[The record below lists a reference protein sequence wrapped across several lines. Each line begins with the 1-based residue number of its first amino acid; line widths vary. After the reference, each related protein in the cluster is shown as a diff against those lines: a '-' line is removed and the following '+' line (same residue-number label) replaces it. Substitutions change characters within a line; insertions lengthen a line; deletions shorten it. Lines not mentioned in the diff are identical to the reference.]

1 MKDPY
6 GREITNIRIS
16 LTQECNLNCFYCHE
30 EGEKGLEK
38 GELSAKNVNKI
49 VRKASKIG
57 MNKVKFTGGEPL
69 VHPDIVDI
77 IESADEYMDDVS
89 ITTNG
94 VLLEDLSEGLKDA
107 GLDRANVSI
116 DTLDHK
122 TYKKITGKNSLDKV
136 KKGVKKAVNVGLFP
150 VKINTLLMKYIN
162 ENEIED
168 LIEFSSK
175 TGAILQ
181 IIEFTT
187 NEEEVSKEFYKK
199 YHVSLEKIADDL
211 EKRAVD
217 VKERRMHGRKKYF
230 LDDPK
235 AEVEL
240 VRTMHNTTFC
250 SNCTRL
256 RVTSNAELKPC
267 LLRTD
272 NHVSIREELDKGLD
286 LEEKFVEAINR
297 REPYW
302 SD

>member
-1 MKDPY
+1 MK
-6 GREITNIRIS
+6 TS
-16 LTQECNLNCFYCHE
+16 SQ
-30 EGEKGLEK
+30 
-38 GELSAKNVNKI
+38 
-49 VRKASKIG
+49 IG
-57 MNKVKFTGGEPL
+57 INKVKISGGEPL
-69 VHPDIVDI
+69 VHPEIVNI
-77 IESADEYMDDVS
+77 IGIADRYMDDVS

-94 VLLEDLSEGLKDA
+94 VLLGPLSEDLKKA
-107 GLDRANVSI
+107 GLDRVNVSL
-116 DTLDHK
+116 DTLNPE
-122 TYKKITGKNSLDKV
+122 TYKKITGKEKLDKV
-136 KKGVKKAVNVGLFP
+136 KNGIKKAVEAGLFP
-150 VKINTLLMKYIN
+150 VKINTLLMNGMN
-162 ENEIED
+162 EEEIED
-168 LIEFSSK
+168 LIEFSSE
-175 TGAILQ
+175 TGTILQ
-181 IIEFTT
+181 LIEFTA
-187 NEEEVSKEFYKK
+187 NEEEVSSEFYKK

-211 EKRAVD
+211 KKRAID

-230 LDDPK
+230 LDDPE

-272 NHVSIREELDKGLD
+272 NHVSIREELDRGLN